1 MSRVAQGTKKYKQL
15 KMAGIGWNK
24 LRITDWMAM
33 AGGVSALVNV
43 LLKVTT

>member
-1 MSRVAQGTKKYKQL
+1 
-15 KMAGIGWNK
+15 MAGIGWNK

-43 LLKVTT
+43 LLKVTTQEKGECGIY

>member
-1 MSRVAQGTKKYKQL
+1 
-15 KMAGIGWNK
+15 MAGIGWNK
-24 LRITDWMAM
+24 LRMTECVAM